1 MGRPSGGKNKR
12 YSIDEK
18 LKIVNMSLQEYK
30 STRQIQKETGVNKS
44 VVNDW
49 TKRFIEKGIDGLKN
63 NKKTGNKFSALY
75 NSKKLTKEERLEL
88 ENMKLKIEN
97 ERLKKGYTVKGVG
110 VNKEYVIFLEKNMK

>member
-110 VNKEYVIFLEKNMK
+110 ANKEYVIFLEKNMK

>member
-1 MGRPSGGKNKR
+1 MEKTKD
-12 YSIDEK
+12 IQLMKK

-110 VNKEYVIFLEKNMK
+110 ANKEYVIFLEKNMK

>member
-75 NSKKLTKEERLEL
+75 YSKKLTKEERLEL

-110 VNKEYVIFLEKNMK
+110 ANKEYVIFLEKNMK